1 MWRSARAAQEQQ
13 PEQAE
18 EEDEEKKEEQE
29 EQNWC
34 CFAGP
39 GGSLTSGQTD
49 GPTSRSAS
57 SSSLLLPV
65 NYALLFFVNALV
77 DENPAL
83 MDEKP

>member
-1 MWRSARAAQEQQ
+1 
-13 PEQAE
+13 
-18 EEDEEKKEEQE
+18 
-29 EQNWC
+29 
-34 CFAGP
+34 
-39 GGSLTSGQTD
+39 LTSGQTD